1 MDLKNLTQ
9 KELFRVSFL
18 IKKTKEEL
26 IDSIIKKDDFFKIYQ
41 SDLHDLTQNELIEM
55 ILKQNKPT
63 DELIEIINES
73 KKDVI
78 EDKPKKDNMEDKPKK
93 DIIEDKPKKDIIE
106 DKPKK
111 DIIEDE
117 SNITQIKE
125 TDRAL
130 KGYTKSYEI
139 NIINKKNPLEQLQ
152 NTRLTLKII

>member
-1 MDLKNLTQ
+1 MDELNLQ
-9 KELFRVSFL
+9 
-18 IKKTKEEL
+18 
-26 IDSIIKKDDFFKIYQ
+26 DFTNN
-41 SDLHDLTQNELIEM
+41 D
-55 ILKQNKPT
+55 
-63 DELIEIINES
+63 LIEIILLQNKPHEELVKIIDES
-73 KKDVI
+73 KKDIIEDKPKKDVI
-78 EDKPKKDNMEDKPKK
+78 EDKPKKD
-93 DIIEDKPKKDIIE
+93 IIEDKLKKDIIE

-152 NTRLTLKII
+152 NTRLTLKNHLETLLNEFCQGNKHNFNLQIRFCFSETTTTWKLQK